1 MENLNG
7 TVKVISAVVVGALVG
22 GALGILFAPE
32 KGSITRRKLVD
43 GSNDMAEE
51 LSKKMKDQAELLR
64 QKANDLE
71 EMADKKFDDLKITV
85 KTNVEEPLKAK
96 M

>member
-1 MENLNG
+1 MSTG
-7 TVKVISAVVVGALVG
+7 KVLLGVVAGAATGAL
-22 GALGILFAPE
+22 LGILFAPE

-43 GSNDMAEE
+43 GTNDMAEE
-51 LSKKMKDQAELLR
+51 LSQKMKDQAELLR

-71 EMADKKFDDLKITV
+71 EMADKKFDDLKKTV